1 MSFKTAQTT
10 VAKSPSAITKYA
22 KKGATHSAIND
33 FFFRNRATLS
43 KFYMAYKSDGRGAS
57 SKENP
62 KVSESMLLKKGLI
75 LEKCMVEGGK

>member
-1 MSFKTAQTT
+1 MSFKTAQTN

-22 KKGATHSAIND
+22 KKGATHRAIND

-57 SKENP
+57 S
-62 KVSESMLLKKGLI
+62 
-75 LEKCMVEGGK
+75 